1 MSMDESDIYT
11 DVQEKAS
18 LSSAEDAR
26 AVSQAVFTTLGERIT
41 VGEADDVGKQLPNEL
56 AAQLTNP
63 DAEAA
68 DFSIDEF
75 IQRVSDR
82 TTLDDSAPER
92 VTKAVFTVLSEHV
105 RDDEFDNLMEQLPPT
120 YGQLLQNADIN
131 DETP

>member
-18 LSSAEDAR
+18 LSSAENAR
-26 AVSQAVFTTLGERIT
+26 AASQAVFTTLGERIT
-41 VGEADDVGKQLPNEL
+41 VGEADDVGEQLPDEL

-68 DFSIDEF
+68 DFSPDEF
-75 IQRVSDR
+75 IHRVSDR
-82 TTLDDSAPER
+82 TTLTDTDPER
-92 VTKAVFTVLSEHV
+92 VTRAVFTVLYEHV
-105 RDDEFDNLMEQLPPT
+105 RDDELDNLTEQLPPT
-120 YGQLLQNADIN
+120 YGQLLRNADIS